1 MLPFFRKIRWRLA
14 HDNQF
19 LKYSRYAIGEI
30 VLVVIGILIALQI
43 NTWNQINKNKTE
55 ESKLLQSFDGEFSRN
70 NENIKTIQRHYAE
83 IKESNRKL
91 MDLIGENS
99 SHINASNTD
108 SLLAAAIDIDNFLPS
123 NYVLDDMVS
132 TGKLELISS
141 EKLKELLYEWKQELG
156 QNENNYQMLYKY
168 FMEELIP
175 YLSRNASIKDIDFY
189 TEEVLITEPSNLN
202 HNSLHIF
209 QDIVFENH
217 LTNYYFTVTAFEKS
231 LARLED
237 ISDKI
242 LIETKNN
249 K

>member
-1 MLPFFRKIRWRLA
+1 MLPFFRRIRHKLA
-14 HDNQF
+14 SENQF

-43 NTWNQINKNKTE
+43 NTWHQNNKNKTV
-55 ESKLLQSFDGEFSRN
+55 ESKLLQSFYGEFSRN
-70 NENIKTIQRHYAE
+70 NENIINIQRRYTD
-83 IKESNRKL
+83 IKKSNVKL
-91 MDLIGENS
+91 MNLIGKS
-99 SHINASNTD
+99 SSEINAANAD
-108 SLLAAAIDIDNFLPS
+108 SLLAVAINIENFLPS

-141 EKLKELLYEWKQELG
+141 EKLKELLYEWNQELG
-156 QNENNYQMLYKY
+156 QKENNYQMLYKY
-168 FMEELIP
+168 FMEELVP
-175 YLSRNASIKDIDFY
+175 YLSRHASIKNIDFF
-189 TEEVLITEPSNLN
+189 TENGFISEPSNLN

-217 LTNYYFTVTAFEKS
+217 LDNYYYTVFSFQES
-231 LARLED
+231 LKKLED
-237 ISDKI
+237 ITNKI